1 MKKAL
6 FFFLLVCA
14 QLTGFS
20 QEENTYELKNVIFK
34 PTLGVGVGMM
44 NYYGDISRNNRT
56 NNPLISDI
64 GYDFRVSFPLYRGF
78 DINFNVL
85 TGNVSANEITTTRNI
100 NFRSKIFSGG
110 ISAAY
115 NFDHFLPANRKIEP
129 FVSLGVEL
137 VEYLSKTDLY
147 DGYGNLYYYWDDGT
161 IRNLPNLPENELIS
175 TRLSRDYVYETDIRK
190 ANVDGFGNY
199 PEQTLGIP
207 VGAGANM
214 FITDKLSLRVGAT
227 MHILFNDYLDGIT
240 PKSVGVRKGKSG
252 NDMFLYSFAS
262 LSYNLSNAPNSY
274 LGLSCKDLKALD
286 LGDEDDDGV
295 IDLKDEC
302 PQTPYGAP
310 IDKVGCPLDSD
321 KDGVPDYKDLEEN
334 TPDSAIV
341 DSLGRA
347 MNNEQLQEVAKL
359 YNDSTSGEYQDTSFA
374 MELTDKT
381 RRNNKGGN
389 TNQGGIPVGPSTGNQ
404 LDGSIAQG
412 GNTAKP
418 IEGLNVP
425 TPECYDGVVYRV
437 QIMAT
442 KAKPA
447 KNPYPSITD
456 LVGSDFGD
464 GYYRFFTGE
473 YNSKPEADT
482 KRNSLK
488 TQGFKDPFLRVF
500 QDCKLLPMGAV
511 PTGKPASIKPKSG
524 GSSSG
529 ALNKPIDGINVPEP
543 KCDGNGPIY
552 RVQIM
557 ATKVKPKTNPY
568 PNISDLS
575 GTYFGDG
582 NYKFFVGNYATKA
595 EALSRIAELKSQG
608 FKGPFVRVFENCDIL
623 PAGTYPEGKSSGSN
637 SLTPVKNT
645 PTNKTSN
652 SSNTAK
658 SGNATSTPLPAGN
671 FNLPPTM
678 DEAKFKFRVLL
689 AEFDGSAPTSAISNF
704 ENYGPVDSKS
714 INGKNYLFMGEFP
727 KLDMAKRFQKELEA
741 EGLNKLSISGEYDG
755 KILSTEEFNL
765 LFE

>member
-1 MKKAL
+1 
-6 FFFLLVCA
+6 
-14 QLTGFS
+14 
-20 QEENTYELKNVIFK
+20 
-34 PTLGVGVGMM
+34 MM

-78 DINFNVL
+78 DINFNIL
-85 TGNVSANEITTTRNI
+85 TGHVSANEITTTRSL
-100 NFRSKIFSGG
+100 NFRSKLFSGG
-110 ISAAY
+110 IAAAY
-115 NFDHFLPANRKIEP
+115 NFDHFLPATRKVEP
-129 FVSLGVEL
+129 FISVGVSL

-147 DGYGNLYYYWDDGT
+147 DGFGNLYNYWEDGT
-161 IRNLPNLPENELIS
+161 IRNLPDLPENELIS

-190 ANVDGFGNY
+190 ADFDGLGNY
-199 PEQTLGIP
+199 PEQSISIP
-207 VGAGANM
+207 VGAGANL
-214 FITDKLSLRVGAT
+214 FITDKLALRVGAT
-227 MHILFNDYLDGIT
+227 MHFLFNDYLDGIT
-240 PKSVGVRKGKSG
+240 PKSTGVRKGNSG
-252 NDMFLYSFAS
+252 NDMFLYSSAS
-262 LSYNLSNAPNSY
+262 ISYNLSNAPNAY
-274 LGLSCKDLKALD
+274 LGLSKRDLKALD

-295 IDLKDEC
+295 IDFKDDC

-310 IDKVGCPLDSD
+310 IDKKGCPLDSD

-334 TPDSAIV
+334 TPDTATV

-347 MNNEQLQEVAKL
+347 MNSEQLQEVAKI
-359 YNDSTSGEYQDTSFA
+359 YNDSTGGTYQDTSFA

-381 RRNNKGGN
+381 KRNNNGGN
-389 TNQGGIPVGPSTGNQ
+389 TGTGTPVGPSGNQ
-404 LDGSIAQG
+404 ENTSSTG
-412 GNTAKP
+412 GAPAKA

-473 YNSKPEADT
+473 YNNKAEADS

-488 TQGFKDPFLRVF
+488 TQGFKDPFVRVF
-500 QDCKLLPMGAV
+500 QDCKLLPMGAI
-511 PTGKPASIKPKSG
+511 PTGNPAVLKPKSG
-524 GSSSG
+524 NSSNTGS
-529 ALNKPIDGINVPEP
+529 LNKPIEGINVSEP
-543 KCDGNGPIY
+543 KCEGNETIY

-595 EALSRIAELKSQG
+595 EALNRVTQLKAEG
-608 FKGPFVRVFENCDIL
+608 FKGPFVRVFDNCNIL
-623 PAGTYPEGKSSGSN
+623 PAGTYPQGNSSGGTQPKS
-637 SLTPVKNT
+637 TPAK
-645 PTNKTSN
+645 
-652 SSNTAK
+652 SSNTKPNNVAPSSSNVPEGDFK
-658 SGNATSTPLPAGN
+658 
-671 FNLPPTM
+671 LPPTM
-678 DEAKFKFRVLL
+678 EEAKFKFRVLL
-689 AEFDGSAPTSAISNF
+689 AEYNGSAPASAISEF
-704 ENYGPVDSKS
+704 ENFGPVDPKS
-714 INGKNYLFMGEFP
+714 MNGKTYLFMGEFP
-727 KLDMAKRFQKELEA
+727 KLDMAKRFQKELQS
-741 EGLNKLSISGEYDG
+741 EGLNNLSISGEYDG
-755 KILSTEEFNL
+755 KILSNEEFNL